1 MSLFKKSYINFG
13 WLNDRA
19 VYLNTKSQEF
29 YLTDIRKNSNG
40 IMLLGPVMSSIS
52 YTFFQIIGTSLGI
65 VDNFTFRLIMLGL
78 VIGLSMIFGIGTV
91 QFVRSKANFTSYQ
104 ISDNQL
110 TEILKSASLQN
121 KAIQIGLTIL
131 LIGAICESFLYL
143 HEGKSTDILLGGIF
157 IAISTMLVLDY
168 SPLKKRKLIKQYK

>member
-52 YTFFQIIGTSLGI
+52 YTFFQTIGTSLGI
-65 VDNFTFRLIMLGL
+65 VDNFTFRIIMLGL
-78 VIGLSMIFGIGTV
+78 VIILSMIFRIGTV

-104 ISDNQL
+104 ISGNQL
-110 TEILKSASLQN
+110 TEIVRSANLQN
-121 KAIQIGLTIL
+121 KAIQIV
-131 LIGAICESFLYL
+131 CS
-143 HEGKSTDILLGGIF
+143 K
-157 IAISTMLVLDY
+157 
-168 SPLKKRKLIKQYK
+168 